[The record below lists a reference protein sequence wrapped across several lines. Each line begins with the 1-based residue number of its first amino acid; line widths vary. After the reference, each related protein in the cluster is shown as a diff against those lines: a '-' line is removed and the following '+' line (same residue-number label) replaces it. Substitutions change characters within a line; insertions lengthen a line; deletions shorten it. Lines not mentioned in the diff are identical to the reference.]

1 MARALVTG
9 GTGFLGANLAA
20 RLVADGHD
28 VHLLAR
34 PASDPWRLTALRS
47 QIQLHE
53 ADVRDGAA
61 VQRVC
66 GLVRPTW
73 VFHLAAH
80 GNSSWET
87 GTREIIDVTLVGA
100 VNVFDAATRVDCE
113 AIVHAGS
120 SSEYGFSTGPT
131 VETDRLAPNSTY
143 AVAKAAATLHGQQ
156 RARAHGDPIVTLRFY
171 SVYGSW
177 EEPARLLPALIVR
190 GLRGEWPP
198 LVHPSIARDFVHV
211 DDAVDACVVA
221 ARAASAQRGEVFN
234 VGSGVQ
240 TTIGDVVAL
249 AQRVLPIRGE
259 PPWERMPA
267 RTWDTTTWLAD
278 IRLIAGTLGWHPTI
292 PFDQGFRR
300 FVAWFEEDPTRQ
312 EIYRTRSGGRT

>member
-34 PASDPWRLTALRS
+34 PGSDPWRLAALRS

-53 ADVRDGAA
+53 ADVRDSAA

-66 GLVRPTW
+66 DLVRPAW

-87 GTREIIDVTLVGA
+87 DTRQIIDVTLTGA
-100 VNVFDAATRVDCE
+100 VNVFEAAVRAGCE

-120 SSEYGFSTGPT
+120 SSEYGFSAGPT
-131 VETDRLAPNSTY
+131 AETDRLAPNSTY

-156 RARAHGDPIVTLRFY
+156 RARAHGDPVVTLRFY
-171 SVYGSW
+171 SVYGPW
-177 EEPARLLPALIVR
+177 EGPARLLPALIVR
-190 GLRGEWPP
+190 GLAGEWPP
-198 LVHPSIARDFVHV
+198 LVHPSIARDFVYV
-211 DDAVDACVVA
+211 DDAVEACLA
-221 ARAASAQRGEVFN
+221 A
-234 VGSGVQ
+234 
-240 TTIGDVVAL
+240 
-249 AQRVLPIRGE
+249 
-259 PPWERMPA
+259 
-267 RTWDTTTWLAD
+267 
-278 IRLIAGTLGWHPTI
+278 AGTP
-292 PFDQGFRR
+292 
-300 FVAWFEEDPTRQ
+300 A
-312 EIYRTRSGGRT
+312 S